1 MRGELGHARRLVDT
15 PDIDVRENRAPA
27 RRHERRQFGH
37 HPLFEF
43 GIEIK
48 AHLAAVSPVEK
59 RPQIDLFGDRMR
71 HHLRQ
76 PHHFGRHAV
85 DENPVVQLQPDR
97 KIQLRRQGERLLE
110 VGARNRMPG
119 HDAAVTHQAVGAV
132 ERRHAVVRNRLQIG
146 QIGRRAPRGDE
157 QLHAARMGLTQRIE
171 RRSGHP
177 VGLETDQRSVDI
189 QKYSLYH
196 YR

>member
-1 MRGELGHARRLVDT
+1 
-15 PDIDVRENRAPA
+15 
-27 RRHERRQFGH
+27 
-37 HPLFEF
+37 
-43 GIEIK
+43 
-48 AHLAAVSPVEK
+48 
-59 RPQIDLFGDRMR
+59 MR

-76 PHHFGRHAV
+76 PYHFGRHAV

-132 ERRHAVVRNRLQIG
+132 ERRHAVVGNRLQIG

-157 QLHAARMGLTQRIE
+157 QLHAARMGLTQRLE

-177 VGLETDQRSVDI
+177 VGLEADQRSVDV
-189 QKYSLYH
+189 QKYRFRHKCLFFYLSSGRAQFRVSCHSMRMGHTGVFPIRGLQGKPGN
-196 YR
+196 RPPSR